1 MLTFELVKAYANEHG
16 IAFER
21 EGKGYSYW
29 NKQDGGATVGHAAN
43 LYEAYN
49 DLGAFMQMPESQ

>member
-21 EGKGYSYW
+21 EGKGYCYW
-29 NKQDGGATVGHAAN
+29 NKENGGAVVGHAKT
-43 LYEAYN
+43 LYEAYQ
-49 DLGAFMQMPESQ
+49 DLESFF